1 MKQNDWIVATLNNP
15 EFTAAD
21 FKNIQNLS
29 LDNTQLLSKD
39 EYLKSQFIINNNA
52 FKNSDGTFDKDK
64 FDSFY
69 NKQAQKFQTFQQDSS
84 IDNYTYG
91 FWDTANV
98 GKPNISKPKIGIDL
112 VLNPEHIS
120 KGVVGQGMQGEREW
134 SDMELAQRQK
144 IFDISSKKEKDYSA
158 NDASLFSNPFRW
170 FEELVSE
177 PLVLATYDK
186 DESSINPI
194 TGQME
199 QHKKGEKKINGAG
212 EYYLETLGGRSVIGK
227 QFLSMGDIIT
237 SDTSSI
243 NKYDFFDS
251 DGLEKSTAGVIAK
264 NLAAVAPM
272 AFLGPVG
279 TTIYGGAYV
288 VREIAK
294 AMPMLYQMSTSLFD
308 NTNDSKLLNNIAGWG
323 NKLTGGTSEYAKQN
337 TFSFENFGNLISDVA
352 LQWGQQKVIANSIAK
367 LGNSGKKV
375 LNAAEGKAMYE
386 FQNQAKSIINK
397 AEREEIGQ
405 DVIQNLFQ
413 YVGAVSVPELEGVI
427 KSGAWKNTF
436 IGQASLK
443 KFLPEA
449 EKAYAKRVRLG
460 QDMSLAY
467 MAIVSNTDVYEQ
479 ALEHGATKKEAAM
492 LALGSTVGM
501 FSVDKYLGLGEMF
514 FDDPDAVARREFKRV
529 LGEESN
535 NLISNIKNLANTPE
549 SKKSYLD
556 LFKGGIKIAKNTV
569 NKYQGKVKDRSL
581 TLLGKSIGE
590 GLEEVSEELVTDISK
605 SLYEIAA
612 DFGYASTKD
621 VGAWDNANERYLMSF
636 FGGAIGGAMFGG
648 IEAFRNP
655 TSAFDKN
662 SKKELLYLIKE
673 GKTQDILK
681 ELDILHDKG
690 QLGDKNLS
698 VDTTQE
704 TDQRVFIT
712 ADEKH
717 KSQND
722 FIYDVMKSSILQMDS
737 IINGNQLNISDDQLF
752 EKMVLSDP
760 KFLQLSSLLKDKS
773 YITGYYE
780 KYQNLIQDFYNNEK
794 DIQDLNNSVSD
805 PAKRKEEEYINK
817 LNDLVQKREQLKQE
831 IDDFK
836 NGKYSLEYTEKML
849 FAMNP
854 EISGKFLSMAF
865 DQWLTNN
872 YNKKVGDLSESEL
885 ETYEKEWDNYNKT
898 NRKLDFEEAFK
909 LYKETSKKIN
919 PILQELS
926 KTEDV
931 KSWEKIADQ
940 LEKDF
945 PLLKLKTPYH
955 ITQEELGDVSE
966 LSEEEINDRRKELA
980 DQYNS
985 ENLSKFIQ
993 LFADNNSIIDSSTY
1007 RRLIASLTD
1016 RRKDIVTNN
1025 ILGRIKFINTDSS
1038 IESKLNQALGKLN
1051 EDLNNID
1058 DIKEEVHQIAF
1069 ESVKSS
1075 IQFGN
1080 AEIDMGDN
1088 FEMSN
1093 GYLTFLDLLNII
1105 DDSEFKGT
1113 IINEENLD
1121 DIFQGALSDNEQLI
1135 QDLINA
1141 HNYELQEETI
1151 NQANEIK
1158 ESYNLNPEKSF
1169 TGNGLENAVIISQDT
1184 VNNIIN
1190 QLSEE
1195 SNKNFDQNIDQVIN
1209 DLKSNPMYKALTDV
1223 KKKLTLNQ
1231 NPTLKVIKAISS
1243 KLGDNFSDIED
1254 TLQSIYEQ
1262 YERLDNIQD
1271 YLLSDEQ
1278 LQALEK
1284 AQQYIDIAEGFVNAS
1299 SYDNN
1304 YFHIMPFYKTINE
1317 FTKSHSN
1324 QLENT
1329 EELPE
1334 LDKDVAN
1341 VILQSL
1347 NNYRKEINTWIQ
1359 SSKEN
1364 SLNKIREFKEFDKKF
1379 KNIKKEFLRGNI
1391 NALEDLGTGLDL
1403 IDWDSPNA
1411 VFEAEKLIYSNF
1423 IKYKKSPKE
1432 LIQIFKKIIPEFES
1446 IKSQLT
1452 TDLNGQIENLTSY
1465 DKFTYLSSILA
1476 VDPVDFNIYYKDFVE
1491 NKSTTQDG
1499 QIIAPLTHQEH
1510 VIKIS
1515 YAQQANPKFINSL
1528 LQEITKELNFN
1539 RSILWNASIIT
1550 GLGGAGKS
1558 QVVARALS
1566 TTNNIWYSGPSNS
1579 QIENLLKINPNAKG
1593 ISKEDLFNEI
1603 LESGEYNKVI
1613 QEINPETKNK
1623 GEKVNYNITHTGDY
1637 ITLKNIKYKKLE
1649 TVPEKLIIDEITL
1662 FSSAEIQM
1670 LGEWA
1675 KLNNVK
1681 LIFLGDENQNGNQEA
1696 GYNIDPNYLFAFRT
1710 PRLSISLRQ
1719 ANYWKYLNQKPL
1731 EKMLDELRT
1740 ADDKKAETL
1749 YQQYITGDF
1758 KEYQLH
1764 YYLENGTFTG
1774 DMLSNTLTN
1783 EQIGLLN
1790 GNIGYIGEETDEI
1803 YQKLKNSGKNVSKA
1817 LSPKDVQ
1824 GQEFD
1829 YIIVNKDW
1837 KFDSPNRKGSNE
1849 FKLFQYMQDL
1859 YTMITRS
1866 RKGSIIIDNGLSE
1879 NIRGNKQENYTTDA
1893 ITLNPQSISEFTK
1906 TKLDELNSMDLTPRN
1921 LTQEEKQEKT
1931 SQEPLEKDMP
1941 IEVPQAPIEIG
1952 QQFNSTEQ
1960 EKEIQ
1965 ESESINEEPISEN
1978 PYTAYS
1984 NISFTGLVTQERN
1997 GNKVWIKSGLLRD
2010 LDILLDDDT
2019 QKQFHTSQR
2028 KSELATSQ
2036 DQKEYSTYLM
2046 QLKSYL
2052 HFGGNFNQLPN
2063 IIKNIFK
2070 ESDFNNIEYYIVSE
2084 DQDNTKHSILRIQQ
2098 GLNEENNSF
2107 ISDSKGIP
2115 QVISIQARIKSSKT
2129 GKTYTLTIGAVES
2142 LDGSKKSKQILI
2154 NQLSRQHKDWN
2165 ESQLSAEADRI
2176 INSYDANIKNIVE
2189 QKERRINSPY
2199 YTKTTG
2205 LRSANNGKYRLVDLD
2220 GNSTYENATL
2230 GYVSSPVYT
2239 IVDSESLKSLGI
2251 KPSLLGKPIMYVSSN
2266 TNLNPNDLASIYA
2279 SQKSDLSSSTP
2290 EVRMLVLDSEGVS
2303 FESLLK
2309 EGYSKKYYE
2318 ISTSPKKTFKLP
2330 FVSLPMA
2337 VRMYLGLWNFRA
2349 NLINFNNQL
2358 NELLKEHTS
2367 QEIDEISQ
2375 LDTNLYNQARGNSYI
2390 NEEEYRNWIQ
2400 QNQPKE
2406 TYDKLKI
2413 LWDFNDLLKTNGVR
2427 EFRLGFSSK
2436 TGTYIRRIDNNTN
2449 GIYINRELAQN
2460 YENTLNVLFTNI
2472 IDKIIPPISQNDF
2485 KTFIDKKATQE
2496 QWEQLEK
2503 SWVENIKNGVSLD
2516 IVTSE
2521 GTIKHNFGA
2530 SDSIRML
2537 PMILKQLNLRYL
2549 ERGYVGIQ
2557 EFDEKVANGKR
2568 AIKLGEDSLNYVQIF
2583 ETLGTQINTDEDWIH
2598 QDSEYIPGTEPYF
2611 IRDGQK
2617 YGIIDKRLV
2626 NLFNLAFHG
2635 VPATR
2640 EFNNLNVKGQLKASD
2655 ALFPYGFFVDTFI
2668 SDQHDGK
2675 INKEVLTN
2683 KMFYSTDKV
2692 PTGPIVRFSFN
2703 EYIPE
2708 TSSNVFQS
2716 NNSIEAK
2723 IKEINQILGTNFQLF
2738 LDEEELQEQ
2747 IEETL
2752 SQNIENLFDG
2762 TQHDDILNTLVD
2774 YSSGNFVTLGQ
2785 KLFGQKQITSIR
2797 QLDNQYEITLDGK
2810 TYYLQRGSKRG
2821 TYSIKEVAPTISS
2834 IEKQGS
2840 TLEEIGN
2847 YIISKLGL
2855 DEEDSKIF
2863 KEIYIKNNGSAILT
2877 RNDLKDNKILNQ
2889 LQQELDIDP
2898 KNIVNIV
2905 NSLQEANNGTC
2916 TLPIK

>member
-21 FKNIQNLS
+21 FKNIQGLS
-29 LDNTQLLSKD
+29 LDNTQLLSKED
-39 EYLKSQFIINNNA
+39 YLKSSFITDNVA
-52 FKNSDGTFDKDK
+52 FKNDDGTFNKDK
-64 FDSFY
+64 FNTFY
-69 NKQAQKFQTFQQDSS
+69 DEQAKKFQNFQQDSS
-84 IDNYTYG
+84 LDNYTYG
-91 FWDTANV
+91 FWDTAKIPKSRV
-98 GKPNISKPKIGIDL
+98 AKPKVGIDL
-112 VLNPEHIS
+112 VLNPEHVS
-120 KGVVGQGMQGEREW
+120 NGVIGQGMSGEKEF
-134 SDMELAQRQK
+134 SDMELAQQQR
-144 IFDISSKKEKDYSA
+144 IFDTSTGKTKDYSA
-158 NDASLFSNPFRW
+158 NNASLFSNPFRW
-170 FEELVSE
+170 FKELISE

-186 DESSINPI
+186 DEDSINPI

-199 QHKKGEKKINGAG
+199 HHRKGEKKLNGAG

-237 SDTSSI
+237 SDTSAI

-251 DGLEKSTAGVIAK
+251 DGLEKSTSGVIAK

-272 AFLGPVG
+272 AFLGPWG

-288 VREIAK
+288 VREMAK
-294 AMPMLYQMSTSLFD
+294 AMPMLYQISTSLLG

-352 LQWGQQKVIANSIAK
+352 LQWGQQKVIANSIVK
-367 LGNSGKKV
+367 LGNSGKNIM
-375 LNAAEGKAMYE
+375 NAAEGKAMYE
-386 FQNQAKSIINK
+386 FQNQARNIINK
-397 AEREEIGQ
+397 AEREEVGQ
-405 DVIQNLFQ
+405 DVILNLLQ
-413 YVGAVSVPELEGVI
+413 YTGVRSVPELEGVI
-427 KSGAWKNTF
+427 KNGAWKNTY
-436 IGQASLK
+436 IGQAALK
-443 KFLPEA
+443 KYLPEA
-449 EKAYAKRVRLG
+449 EKAYAKRIRFG

-467 MAIVSNTDVYEQ
+467 MAIVSNTDVYES
-479 ALEHGATKKEAAM
+479 ALEHGASKKEAAM

-514 FDDPDAVARREFKRV
+514 FDDPDSVARREFKRV
-529 LGEESN
+529 LKKESEDLVN
-535 NLISNIKNLANTPE
+535 NIKNLATTPE
-549 SKKSYLD
+549 NIKKSYLD
-556 LFKGGIKIAKNTV
+556 IFKEGVKTAQNAV
-569 NKYQGKVKDRSL
+569 SKYQGKIKDRSL
-581 TLLGKSIGE
+581 TLLGKSLGE

-612 DFGYASTKD
+612 DFGYTSTKNI
-621 VGAWDNANERYLMSF
+621 GAWDNAKERYLMSF

-648 IEAFRNP
+648 IEAFRHP
-655 TSAFDKN
+655 SSAFDKN

-681 ELDILHDKG
+681 QLDTLHEKG
-690 QLGDKNLS
+690 QLGDKNIS
-698 VDTTQE
+698 IDTTSDGQNR
-704 TDQRVFIT
+704 TFIT
-712 ADEKH
+712 ANEEH

-722 FIYDVMKSSILQMDS
+722 FIYDMMKSSILQMDS
-737 IINGNQLNISDDQLF
+737 IVNGNQLNISDDELF

-760 KFLQLSSLLKDKS
+760 KFLQLSSILKDKS

-780 KYQNLIQDFYNNEK
+780 RYQNLVQNFYNNEK
-794 DIQDLNNSVSD
+794 DIQDLNESVTD
-805 PAKRKEEEYINK
+805 PAKRKDEEYTNK
-817 LNDLVQKREQLKQE
+817 LNDLLQKREQLKQE
-831 IDDFK
+831 IEDFK
-836 NGKYSLEYTEKML
+836 AGKYSLEYTERML

-865 DQWLTNN
+865 DQWVQNN
-872 YNKKVGDLSESEL
+872 YNKKIEDLSESEI
-885 ETYEKEWDNYNKT
+885 ETYEKEWENYNKT
-898 NRKLDFEEAFK
+898 NRKLDFEEAFQ

-919 PILQELS
+919 PILQQLS
-926 KTEDV
+926 ETEDV

-955 ITQEELGDVSE
+955 ITEEELGDISG
-966 LSEEEINDRRKELA
+966 LTEEEINLKRKELA

-985 ENLSKFIQ
+985 ENLSKLIQ
-993 LFADNNSIIDSSTY
+993 VFADNNSIIDSSTY

-1016 RRKDIVTNN
+1016 RRKDIVANSV
-1025 ILGRIKFINTDSS
+1025 LGRIKFLNTDSN

-1051 EDLNNID
+1051 EDLSNID
-1058 DIKEEVHQIAF
+1058 DVKKEIHQIGLEAI
-1069 ESVKSS
+1069 KSS
-1075 IQFGN
+1075 VQFGN

-1088 FEMSN
+1088 FEMLN
-1093 GYLTFLDLLNII
+1093 GYLTFLDLLNTI
-1105 DDSEFKGT
+1105 DNSEFRGQT
-1113 IINEENLD
+1113 INEENID
-1121 DIFQGALSDNEQLI
+1121 DIFQGALSDNESLV

-1141 HNYELQEETI
+1141 HNLELQGETI
-1151 NQANEIK
+1151 NQANKIK

-1184 VNNIIN
+1184 VNNIVN
-1190 QLSEE
+1190 QLAEE
-1195 SNKNFDQNIDQVIN
+1195 SNQNFDQNIDQVVN
-1209 DLKSNPMYKALTDV
+1209 DLKSNPMYKALSDV
-1223 KKKLTLNQ
+1223 KKKLTFDQ
-1231 NPTLKVIKAISS
+1231 NPTLRVIKAIAS

-1254 TLQSIYEQ
+1254 TLKSIYEQ
-1262 YERLDNIQD
+1262 YERLDNVQD

-1284 AQQYIDIAEGFVNAS
+1284 AQQYIDIAEGFITAAS
-1299 SYDNN
+1299 QNNN

-1317 FTKSHSN
+1317 FTRSHAS
-1324 QLENT
+1324 QLENI

-1334 LDKDVAN
+1334 LDKDTAN

-1391 NALEDLGTGLDL
+1391 NALGDLGTGLDL
-1403 IDWDSPNA
+1403 INWDSPNA
-1411 VFEAEKLIYSNF
+1411 VFEAEKLIYANF

-1432 LIQIFKKIIPEFES
+1432 LIQIFKKVIPEFES

-1452 TDLNGQIENLTSY
+1452 TDLNGQIENLTPY
-1465 DKFTYLSSILA
+1465 DKFTYLSSILS
-1476 VDPVDFNIYYKDFVE
+1476 VDPVDFNRYYKDFVE
-1491 NKSTTQDG
+1491 NKSTTQEG

-1510 VIKIS
+1510 VIKIA
-1515 YAQQANPKFINSL
+1515 YAQQANPKLINSL
-1528 LQEITKELNFN
+1528 LQEISKVLNFN
-1539 RSILWNASIIT
+1539 RAILWNASVIT
-1550 GLGGAGKS
+1550 GLGGSGKS

-1566 TTNNIWYSGPSNS
+1566 TSDNIWFSGPSNS
-1579 QIENLLKINPNAKG
+1579 QIENLLKINSNSRG
-1593 ISKEDLFNEI
+1593 INKEDLFNEI
-1603 LESGEYNKVI
+1603 LETGEYDKI
-1613 QEINPETKNK
+1613 TQEVKPETKDK
-1623 GEKVNYNITHTGDY
+1623 GERVNYNVTTAGDY
-1637 ITLKNIKYKKLE
+1637 ITLKNVKYKKLE
-1649 TVPEKLIIDEITL
+1649 TPPEKLIIDEITL

-1675 KLNNVK
+1675 RLNNVK
-1681 LIFLGDENQNGNQEA
+1681 LVFLGDENQNGNQEA
-1696 GYNIDPNYLFAFRT
+1696 GYNIDPTYLFAFRT

-1758 KEYQLH
+1758 KGYQLH

-1774 DMLSNTLTN
+1774 DILSNTLTN
-1783 EQIGLLN
+1783 EQLEVLN
-1790 GNIGYIGEETDEI
+1790 GSIGYIGEETDEI

-1829 YIIVNKDW
+1829 YIIVNKNW

-1879 NIRGNKQENYTTDA
+1879 NINGNKQENYTTDA
-1893 ITLNPQSISEFTK
+1893 ITLNPQSIEEFTK
-1906 TKLDELNSMDLTPRN
+1906 AKLDELNSMDLTPRN
-1921 LTQEEKQEKT
+1921 LNQEEKEEET
-1931 SQEPLEKDMP
+1931 SQEPLEVNKP

-1960 EKEIQ
+1960 EKETK
-1965 ESESINEEPISEN
+1965 ESESTNKEPISEN
-1978 PYTAYS
+1978 PYTCYS
-1984 NISFTGLVTQERN
+1984 NIAYTGLITQEKD
-1997 GNKVWIKSGLLRD
+1997 GKSVWVKSGLLRD
-2010 LDILLDDDT
+2010 LDILLDEDT
-2019 QKQFHTSQR
+2019 QKQFHESQR

-2036 DQKEYSTYLM
+2036 DQKEYSMYLM
-2046 QLKSYL
+2046 QLKSFL

-2063 IIKNIFK
+2063 IIRNIFN
-2070 ESDFNNIEYYIVSE
+2070 ESDFKDVKYYIVSE
-2084 DQDNTKHSILRIQQ
+2084 DYDSTKHSILRIQQ
-2098 GLNEENNSF
+2098 GLNDENSSF
-2107 ISDSKGIP
+2107 ISDSKGKP

-2129 GKTYTLTIGAVES
+2129 RKSYTLTIGAVES
-2142 LDGSKKSKQILI
+2142 LEGSKNSKKILI
-2154 NQLSRQHKDWN
+2154 DQLSRQHEGWN
-2165 ESQLSAEADRI
+2165 EAQLSTEADRI
-2176 INSYDANIKNIVE
+2176 INSYDTNIKNIVE
-2189 QKERRINSPY
+2189 QKERRINDPY
-2199 YTKTTG
+2199 FTKTTG
-2205 LRSANNGKYRLVDLD
+2205 LRSVNSGKYRLVDLD
-2220 GNSTYENATL
+2220 GNSVYDDATL

-2239 IVDSESLKSLGI
+2239 IVDQESLQSLGI
-2251 KPSLLGKPIMYVSSN
+2251 KPSLVGKPIMYVSSN
-2266 TNLNPNDLASIYA
+2266 ANLNPNDLASIYA
-2279 SQKSDLSSSTP
+2279 SQKANPDFSIP

-2303 FESLLK
+2303 FESLLR

-2349 NLINFNNQL
+2349 NLINFNSYL
-2358 NELLKEHTS
+2358 NGFLKEHTA
-2367 QEIDEISQ
+2367 QEIDEITQ
-2375 LDTNLYNQARGNSYI
+2375 LDSTLYNKARGDSYI
-2390 NEEEYRNWIQ
+2390 NQEEYRSWIQ
-2400 QNQPKE
+2400 QNQPQE
-2406 TYDKLKI
+2406 TYNKLKI
-2413 LWDFNDLLKTNGVR
+2413 LWDFNDSLKEAGVK
-2427 EFRLGFSSK
+2427 EFRLGYSSK
-2436 TGTYIRRIDNNTN
+2436 AGAYIRRIDTDTN
-2449 GIYINRELAQN
+2449 GIYINRELAQS
-2460 YENTLNVLFTNI
+2460 YENTLNILFTNI

-2496 QWEQLEK
+2496 QWKQLEK
-2503 SWVENIKNGVSLD
+2503 GWVENIKNGVSLN

-2549 ERGYVGIQ
+2549 ERGYVGTQ
-2557 EFDEKVANGKR
+2557 EFDEKIANGKR

-2583 ETLGTQINTDEDWIH
+2583 ETLGNQINTDEDWIH

-2611 IRDGQK
+2611 TRNGQK
-2617 YGIIDKRLV
+2617 YGIIDKRLI

-2640 EFNNLNVKGQLKASD
+2640 EFNDLNIQGQLKASD
-2655 ALFPYGFFVDTFI
+2655 ALFPDGFFVDTFI

-2683 KMFYSTDKV
+2683 RMFYSTDKV

-2703 EYIPE
+2703 KFTPE
-2708 TSSNVFQS
+2708 TNQK
-2716 NNSIEAK
+2716 NIQTTGSIETK
-2723 IKEINQILGTNFQLF
+2723 IQEINQKLGTNFQLF
-2738 LDEEELQEQ
+2738 LDEDELQEQ
-2747 IEETL
+2747 IKETL

-2762 TQHDDILNTLVD
+2762 TQHNDILNTLVS
-2774 YSSGNFVTLGQ
+2774 YNQGEFVNLGQ
-2785 KLFGQKQITSIR
+2785 VLGLTTDSIR
-2797 QLDNQYEITLDGK
+2797 QLDNQYEIISSGK
-2810 TYYLQRGSKRG
+2810 TYYLQKGSKKG
-2821 TYSIKEVAPTISS
+2821 TYILKEASPTISS
-2834 IEKQGS
+2834 VEKQGS
-2840 TLEEIGN
+2840 TLEEIGD

-2855 DEEDSKIF
+2855 DDEDTEIF
-2863 KEIYIKNNGSAILT
+2863 KRIYIKSNGSAILT
-2877 RNDLKDNKILNQ
+2877 RNDLKDNKILSQ

-2898 KNIVNIV
+2898 KDIVNIV